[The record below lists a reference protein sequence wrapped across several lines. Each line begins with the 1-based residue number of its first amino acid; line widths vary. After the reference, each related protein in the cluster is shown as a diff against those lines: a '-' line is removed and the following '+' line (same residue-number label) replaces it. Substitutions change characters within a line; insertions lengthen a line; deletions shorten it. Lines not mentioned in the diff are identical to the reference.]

1 MLNIT
6 PLHILSLKQVKNK
19 HGNQLSSENQK
30 NELHKSNNGL
40 AELKTLPTGYRPSQ
54 ITVKSHQ

>member
-19 HGNQLSSENQK
+19 HGNQMSSENQS
-30 NELHKSNNGL
+30 HKSDNGL
-40 AELKTLPTGYRPSQ
+40 AELKSLPAGYRPSQ